1 MTVERKQKDVFAYA
15 LRFAASIHAPAALRE
30 TGLCPVGGAITTA
43 AITRCI
49 YQRFQQHR
57 LSAVSGEPVAGQLPR
72 RQREDMAGQ
81 IGHSH
86 PGHDQKAAVIDYQ
99 RKIGLADCLV
109 PADVLIPRRHLP
121 GGAGEQQAGQ
131 QWAGRLQ
138 GANEIAQLCAVRHFV
153 TEVVVTLNILPK
165 QTAVVAAVEQLQLH
179 GKVIADGTGEWRLR
193 IAEFIPLCRTRTR
206 LLGLERQPRQP
217 SAFVQCLQEQET
229 FPALE
234 SSIWAAPLQQ
244 FANRVRQFGQA
255 QSGKP
260 ARDLPDQIEFLR
272 FQFPTTERQT
282 TTDGHWHDAS
292 PARCRS
298 SCSPYRN
305 TSGMSREI
313 LVSPAPSARLTTL
326 CRKWPISNAH
336 LNILNKHKNSRRR
349 HGNLPAAVG
358 PGRAAAS

>member
-1 MTVERKQKDVFAYA
+1 MLLGVSKV
-15 LRFAASIHAPAALRE
+15 L
-30 TGLCPVGGAITTA
+30 
-43 AITRCI
+43 TR
-49 YQRFQQHR
+49 
-57 LSAVSGEPVAGQLPR
+57 AV
-72 RQREDMAGQ
+72 
-81 IGHSH
+81 
-86 PGHDQKAAVIDYQ
+86 
-99 RKIGLADCLV
+99 
-109 PADVLIPRRHLP
+109 
-121 GGAGEQQAGQ
+121 
-131 QWAGRLQ
+131 
-138 GANEIAQLCAVRHFV
+138 
-153 TEVVVTLNILPK
+153 PK

-326 CRKWPISNAH
+326 CRKWPIS
-336 LNILNKHKNSRRR
+336 S
-349 HGNLPAAVG
+349 
-358 PGRAAAS
+358 GRWPPKAASFLRAPRGKAKTTEIRKPHQRRSNGVSRPEL